1 MDPIFYKCPVCGNVM
16 TLLVSSGITPI
27 CCGRPMKEL
36 DANTV
41 EASAEAHVPSVEC
54 DKKCDAAHPCYEV
67 SVSVG
72 STLHPSTIEHHISFI
87 VLATESGGD
96 VKILTPKMEPKAT
109 FCCSS
114 KPLAVYAYCNLHQL
128 WKAPVSCL

>member
-1 MDPIFYKCPVCGNVM
+1 
-16 TLLVSSGITPI
+16 
-27 CCGRPMKEL
+27 MKEL
-36 DANTV
+36 EANTV
-41 EASAEAHVPSVEC
+41 DASVEAHVPLVKCE
-54 DKKCDAAHPCYEV
+54 KKCDVAHPCYEV
-67 SVSVG
+67 SVTVG

-96 VKILTPKMEPKAT
+96 IKILTPKMEPKAT
-109 FCCSS
+109 FCCLS